1 MRAEGGPGDGG
12 GGGSSDEEDEALL
25 AALAQQADAFGTPFS
40 LALSQQHQG
49 QQEDGSQTAPGSPP
63 ASQQEATLARA
74 QSALQQLLASTQK
87 ECEDILSCSS
97 QQERGGEE
105 EEEEEH
111 GQKEQQQQQPCCNA
125 GNGEAS
131 FSHLAGAGQQVHPAG
146 FSPLPFSLSPGAP
159 AAAAATAAAVA
170 NAAAGGDIEDLGGT
184 QEDAVY
190 LQAMHNFEQLGAA
203 QQQPVGQSQEQRQQR
218 QQRQQ
223 QPVGQSQEQR
233 QQRQQRQRQQPPPSP
248 TIPQTDGQCD
258 SAGGCAS
265 GIPQV
270 DGSTD
275 SIDSPS
281 NSEVSLGVA
290 HVLFVYAAAALRV
303 ALSRA
308 ADRPVCAML
317 RAGAALP
324 DIAPAAAVV
333 SAAVPVAA
341 AAAEEG

>member
-218 QQRQQ
+218 QQRQ
-223 QPVGQSQEQR
+223 
-233 QQRQQRQRQQPPPSP
+233 RQQPPPSP